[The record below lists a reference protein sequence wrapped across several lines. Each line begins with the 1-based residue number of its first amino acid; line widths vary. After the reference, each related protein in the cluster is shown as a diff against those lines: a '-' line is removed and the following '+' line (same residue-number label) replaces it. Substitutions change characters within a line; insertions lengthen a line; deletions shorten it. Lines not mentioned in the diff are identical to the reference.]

1 MRRIIVLDDE
11 GLGSEPLGWE
21 ALAELGETE
30 QYRSTLPEQVS
41 ARIGKSEIILT
52 NKVVIDKGIM
62 EACPDMRYIGVLS
75 TRYNVVDIEAAKER
89 GIVVT
94 NIPAYSTYA
103 VVQHGMALL
112 LEACNHVHLH
122 NEAVKAGR
130 WENSSKYCFW
140 EKPLIE
146 LAHKTMGILGLGAIG
161 QGMARAAQAFGMQVI
176 AHTRTPRNLPGVR
189 EVSLEELLRQSDV
202 ISIHCPLT
210 QQTEGMIAKEQI
222 ALMREGVI
230 LINTA
235 SGKIVREEDILTALE
250 EGRIGFYLADVMASE
265 PPCQGDAL
273 AHHDRSILTPH
284 LAWSPIETRRR
295 LVRIAVSN
303 VREYLRGNIQNS
315 VVPGQDLD
323 MAKND
328 K

>member
-11 GLGSEPLGWE
+11 GLGSEPLGWD
-21 ALAELGETE
+21 ALDEIGKTE
-30 QYRSTLPEQVS
+30 RYRHTLPEQTI
-41 ARIGKSEIILT
+41 ARIGESEIILT
-52 NKVVIDKGIM
+52 NKVVIDKAVM
-62 EACPDMRYIGVLS
+62 DACPGMKYIGVLS
-75 TRYNVVDIEAAKER
+75 TRYNVVDIEAARER
-89 GIVVT
+89 GIIVT

-103 VVQHGMALL
+103 VIQHSMALL
-112 LEACNHVHLH
+112 LEVCNHVHLH

-130 WENSSKYCFW
+130 WENSPKYCFW

-146 LAHKTMGILGLGAIG
+146 LANKTMGVLGLGAIG

-189 EVSLEELLRQSDV
+189 EVGLEELLRQSDV
-202 ISIHCPLT
+202 LSIHCPLT

-235 SGKIVREEDILTALE
+235 SGKIVREEDILAALE

-265 PPCQGDAL
+265 PPCQGDRL
-273 AHHDRSILTPH
+273 AHHERSILTPH

-295 LVRIAVSN
+295 LVEIAISN

-315 VVPGQDLD
+315 VVSGQD
-323 MAKND
+323 
-328 K
+328 

>member
-11 GLGSEPLGWE
+11 GMGNEPLGWE
-21 ALAELGETE
+21 ALAELGETR
-30 QYRSTLPEQVS
+30 QYRQTPAEQV
-41 ARIGKSEIILT
+41 ARRIGQSEIVLT
-52 NKVVIDKGIM
+52 NKAVIDRTVM
-62 EACPDMRYIGVLS
+62 DACPGMRYIGVLS
-75 TRYNVVDIEAAKER
+75 TRYNVVDIEAAQER

-103 VVQHGMALL
+103 VVQHSMALL
-112 LEACNHVHLH
+112 LEVCNHVHLH

-130 WENSSKYCFW
+130 WENSPKYCFW

-161 QGMARAAQAFGMQVI
+161 QGMARAAQALGMQVI

-189 EVSLEELLRQSDV
+189 EVGLEELLRQSDV
-202 ISIHCPLT
+202 LSIHCPLT
-210 QQTEGMIAKEQI
+210 QQTEGMIAAEQI
-222 ALMREGVI
+222 ALMRENAI

-235 SGKIVREEDILTALE
+235 SGKIVREEDVLAALE
-250 EGRIGFYLADVMASE
+250 GGRIGFYLADVMASE
-265 PPCQGDAL
+265 PPCQGDRL
-273 AHHDRSILTPH
+273 AHHERSILTPH

-295 LVRIAVSN
+295 LVQIAVSN

-315 VVPGQDLD
+315 VIPAQGFA

>member
-1 MRRIIVLDDE
+1 MRKIVVLDDE

-21 ALAELGETE
+21 ALAELGETR
-30 QYRSTLPEQVS
+30 QYRQTPAEQI
-41 ARIGKSEIILT
+41 AERIGQSEIVLT
-52 NKVVIDKGIM
+52 NKAVIGKAVMD
-62 EACPDMRYIGVLS
+62 ACPGMRYIGVLS
-75 TRYNVVDIEAAKER
+75 TRYNVVDIEAARER
-89 GIVVT
+89 GIAVT

-103 VVQHGMALL
+103 VVQHSMALL
-112 LEACNHVHLH
+112 LEVCNHVHLH

-130 WENSSKYCFW
+130 WENSPKYCFW
-140 EKPLIE
+140 EKPLVE

-161 QGMARAAQAFGMQVI
+161 QGMARAAQALGMQVI
-176 AHTRTPRNLPGVR
+176 AHTRTPKDLPGVR
-189 EVSLEELLRQSDV
+189 EVGLEELLGQSDV

-210 QQTEGMIAKEQI
+210 EQSEAMIAKEQI
-222 ALMREGVI
+222 ARMKKGVI

-235 SGKIVREEDILTALE
+235 SGRIVREADILAALE

-265 PPCQGDAL
+265 PPCPGDRL
-273 AHHDRSILTPH
+273 AHHERSILTPH

-295 LVRIAVSN
+295 LVEIAVSN
-303 VREYLRGNIQNS
+303 VREYLRENIQNS
-315 VVPGQDLD
+315 VIPAQGLA

>member
-1 MRRIIVLDDE
+1 MKKIVVLDDE

-30 QYRSTLPEQVS
+30 RYRHTLPEQVIE
-41 ARIGKSEIILT
+41 RIGENEIILT
-52 NKVVIDKGIM
+52 NKVVIDKAIM
-62 EACPDMRYIGVLS
+62 DACPGMKYIGVLS
-75 TRYNVVDIEAAKER
+75 TRYNVVDIEAARER

-103 VVQHGMALL
+103 VVQHSMALL

-140 EKPLIE
+140 EKPLIQ
-146 LAHKTMGILGLGAIG
+146 LADKTMGILGLGAIG
-161 QGMARAAQAFGMQVI
+161 QGMARAAQAFGMPVI
-176 AHTRTPRNLPGVR
+176 AHTRTPKNLPDVR
-189 EVSLEELLRQSDV
+189 EVSLEELLRKSDV
-202 ISIHCPLT
+202 LSIHCPLT

-222 ALMREGVI
+222 ALMKKGII

-235 SGKIVREEDILTALE
+235 SGKIVREEDVLAALE
-250 EGRIGFYLADVMASE
+250 ENKIGLYLADVMASE

-273 AHHDRSILTPH
+273 AHHERSILTPH

-295 LVRIAVSN
+295 LVEIAISN
-303 VREYLRGNIQNS
+303 VRGYIIGNIQND
-315 VVPGQDLD
+315 V
-323 MAKND
+323 AF
-328 K
+328 

>member
-1 MRRIIVLDDE
+1 
-11 GLGSEPLGWE
+11 
-21 ALAELGETE
+21 
-30 QYRSTLPEQVS
+30 
-41 ARIGKSEIILT
+41 
-52 NKVVIDKGIM
+52 
-62 EACPDMRYIGVLS
+62 
-75 TRYNVVDIEAAKER
+75 
-89 GIVVT
+89 
-94 NIPAYSTYA
+94 
-103 VVQHGMALL
+103 MALL
-112 LEACNHVHLH
+112 LEVCNHVHLH

-130 WENSSKYCFW
+130 WEDSPKYCFW

-161 QGMARAAQAFGMQVI
+161 QGMARAAQALGMQVI

-189 EVSLEELLRQSDV
+189 EVGLEELLRQSDV
-202 ISIHCPLT
+202 LSIHCPLT
-210 QQTEGMIAKEQI
+210 QQTEGMIAAEQI
-222 ALMREGVI
+222 ALMRENAI

-235 SGKIVREEDILTALE
+235 SGKIVREEDVLAALE

-265 PPCQGDAL
+265 PPCQGDRL
-273 AHHDRSILTPH
+273 AHHERSILTPH

-295 LVRIAVSN
+295 LVEIAISN

-315 VVPGQDLD
+315 VIPVQGFA

>member
-1 MRRIIVLDDE
+1 MRKIIVLDDE

-21 ALAELGETE
+21 ALAELGETR
-30 QYRSTLPEQVS
+30 QYRQTPRELV
-41 ARIGKSEIILT
+41 AGRIGESEIVLT
-52 NKVVIDKGIM
+52 NKAVIDRAIM
-62 EACPDMRYIGVLS
+62 DACPGMKYIGVLS
-75 TRYNVVDIEAAKER
+75 TRYNVVDIEAAQER

-103 VVQHGMALL
+103 VVQHSIALL
-112 LEACNHVHLH
+112 LEVCNHVHLH
-122 NEAVKAGR
+122 HEAVKAGR
-130 WENSSKYCFW
+130 WENSPKYCFW

-161 QGMARAAQAFGMQVI
+161 QGMARAAQALGMQVI
-176 AHTRTPRNLPGVR
+176 AHTRTPKNLPGVQ
-189 EVSLEELLRQSDV
+189 EVSLEELLARSDV
-202 ISIHCPLT
+202 LSIHCPLT
-210 QQTEGMIAKEQI
+210 QQTEGMIAKKQI
-222 ALMREGVI
+222 ALMREGAI

-235 SGKIVREEDILTALE
+235 SGKIVREEDVLAALE
-250 EGRIGFYLADVMASE
+250 EGGLGFYLADVMASE
-265 PPCQGDAL
+265 PPCKGDRL
-273 AHHDRSILTPH
+273 AHHERSILTPH

-295 LVRIAVSN
+295 LVKIAVSN

-315 VVPGQDLD
+315 VISQRDLA